1 MNAWETLV
9 ASALVGTDRQ
19 SPTLDTTHPALVD
32 YSGTLQNISAAQQ
45 ILSGAALVT
54 NYQAVGQI
62 LVFKGTS
69 LLPPAEPDSLVCCSE
84 ATKRYLGL
92 VLTENQYEA
101 ILTELLQLLGK
112 AQQTVP
118 ADFLPLLL
126 NKCKRY
132 EDLYSLLLPILGS
145 RGQWL
150 LRQNPAWEYATG
162 SMDNNLELPQIQK
175 TWEIG
180 ISDDRAIAL
189 RQWRQLD
196 PKQARQALMNSWK
209 KEKATD
215 RATWLEILET
225 GLSLDDEEFLEQALV
240 NKREDIRDVA
250 ITLLSQI
257 PSQYCQK
264 LTKMAQ
270 ECLIIKESGGQYEIT
285 VQLPQEDSKEWQIAE
300 ISKTL
305 INENSINGLSVAECY
320 VIQALSVAS
329 LDIWPGDVQRL
340 VLAMTEAKRSIV
352 VITGWAR
359 AACSQRRQ
367 DWIESLLLYAYSILT
382 ISDINNLLQSLPTN
396 SKDQKNQLFIS
407 ILTAEKF
414 MDTFRRTLDLMSD
427 YHEGWSLELSSLV
440 LKRIDE
446 HTQTLKLLPDYQY
459 RIQDLLPD
467 PSRNMNVNVL
477 PEIRQLEATSSM
489 KNISYSKYIEILEF
503 RRDMQ
508 ATFDT
513 T

>member
-1 MNAWETLV
+1 MNTWETLV

-32 YSGTLQNISAAQQ
+32 YSGTLQNLSAAQQ
-45 ILSGAALVT
+45 ILSGAALVA
-54 NYQAVGQI
+54 NYQAVGKSP
-62 LVFKGTS
+62 VFKGTS
-69 LLPPAEPDSLVCCSE
+69 LLPPAEPDLLVCCSE
-84 ATKRYLGL
+84 ATTRYLGL

-112 AQQTVP
+112 SQQTVP

-126 NKCKRY
+126 NKCQRY
-132 EDLYSLLLPILGS
+132 EDLYSLILPILSS

-162 SMDNNLELPQIQK
+162 SMDNRLELPQIQK

-180 ISDDRAIAL
+180 TSNDRAIAL

-196 PKQARQALMNSWK
+196 PKQARQALINSWK
-209 KEKATD
+209 KEKAAD

-264 LTKMAQ
+264 LTKLAQ
-270 ECLIIKESGGQYEIT
+270 ECLIIKELNGQYEIT
-285 VQLPQEDSKEWQIAE
+285 IQLPKEDSKEWQIAG
-300 ISKTL
+300 ISETL
-305 INENSINGLSVAECY
+305 IDENSINGLSLAECY
-320 VIQALSVAS
+320 VIQAISVAS
-329 LDIWPGDVQRL
+329 LDVWPGDIQQL
-340 VLAMTEAKRSIV
+340 VLAMTKTKHSIV
-352 VITGWAR
+352 VITAWAR
-359 AACSQRRQ
+359 AACQQKRQ
-367 DWIESLLLYAYSILT
+367 AWIESLLLHSYSILT
-382 ISDINNLLQSLPTN
+382 VSDIDDLLQSLPVN
-396 SKDQKNQLFIS
+396 SKDQKEQFFIS
-407 ILTAEKF
+407 VLTSEKF
-414 MDTFRRTLDLMSD
+414 IGTFRRTLNLMSD
-427 YHEGWSLELSSLV
+427 YHKNCSLELSSLV
-440 LKRIDE
+440 LKKINE
-446 HTQTLKLLPDYQY
+446 HTQSLKLSPDYQY

-467 PSRNMNVNVL
+467 LSRNMNVDVL
-477 PEIRQLEATSSM
+477 PEIRQMEATSAM
-489 KNISYSKYIEILEF
+489 KNISYSRYIEILEF

>member
-54 NYQAVGQI
+54 NYQAVGKI
-62 LVFKGTS
+62 PVLKGTS

-132 EDLYSLLLPILGS
+132 EDLYSLILPILGS

-162 SMDNNLELPQIQK
+162 AMDNNLELPQIQK
-175 TWEIG
+175 AWEIG
-180 ISDDRAIAL
+180 IGNDRATAL

-209 KEKATD
+209 KEKAAD

-257 PSQYCQK
+257 PSQYCQE
-264 LTKMAQ
+264 LTKLAQ

-285 VQLPQEDSKEWQIAE
+285 VQLPQENSKEWQISG
-300 ISKTL
+300 ISDTL

-320 VIQALSVAS
+320 VIQALSVAN
-329 LDIWPGDVQRL
+329 LDIWPGNVQQL
-340 VLAMTEAKRSIV
+340 VLAMTEAKHSIV

-367 DWIESLLLYAYSILT
+367 DWIESLLLYAYSIPT

-396 SKDQKNQLFIS
+396 SKDQKNQLFTS

-414 MDTFRRTLDLMSD
+414 MGTFRRTLDLMSD
-427 YHEGWSLELSSLV
+427 YHEDWSLELSSLV
-440 LKRIDE
+440 LKKIDE